1 MRMNFLKQKNLKR
14 NFCVVVVVFQMSLPG
29 SQRAAGT
36 DGNDFIHRERIAPQ
50 YRFSSESKTRFRFLV
65 YSHLLL
71 ALIVFSQMLTY
82 HFPILPPNF
91 VIPRPHL
98 WQYIWLISVLASI
111 AGLWSLQKNNV
122 LAMKLFF
129 RGTILFGLGTILIT
143 IILNL
148 SELFTFKKLKNNH
161 QLDEVEP
168 QKFFGLPL
176 LVLWYIFLM
185 ITVQI
190 HVYSLYIGNMLLG
203 SWQQYKTPKQH

>member
-1 MRMNFLKQKNLKR
+1 MFIV
-14 NFCVVVVVFQMSLPG
+14 FVFQMSVPG
-29 SQRAAGT
+29 SQRAVGT
-36 DGNDFIHRERIAPQ
+36 DGSDYAHREQIASH
-50 YRFSSESKTRFRFLV
+50 YRLSAQSKIRFRYLV
-65 YSHLLL
+65 YIHLLL
-71 ALIVFSQMLTY
+71 ASIVFSQILTY
-82 HFPILPPNF
+82 HFPLLPSTF
-91 VIPRPHL
+91 DVPRPHF
-98 WQYIWLISVLASI
+98 WQYIWLFSVLSSI
-111 AGLWSLQKNNV
+111 AGLWSLKKNHI

-190 HVYSLYIGNMLLG
+190 HAYSLYIGNVLLA
-203 SWQQYKTPKQH
+203 SWQQYKPLKQH